1 MDDPILVGEGDLE
14 RELALARVAVRDPT
28 AGLFGP
34 ASLMWRVDREAV
46 LFLGARRALLLQ
58 LAHPWI
64 ATCTRSIIGARA
76 RKQSRIL
83 LGLAASGFAFALT
96 LAASMLAIIAPCS
109 PTEVCAHDR

>member
-64 ATCTRSIIGARA
+64 ATAIADHSRTLADPIGRLHRTFNVTFSMVFGTADHA
-76 RKQSRIL
+76 
-83 LGLAASGFAFALT
+83 LAAAV
-96 LAASMLAIIAPCS
+96 
-109 PTEVCAHDR
+109 VCTVVTH